1 MKLKVCKPKKSGEQI
16 SDEEAGTVNA
26 AADNAETS
34 CSASPEQGR
43 TEPDGAQPDDNSAGT
58 RMDANDN
65 DMPGGGTNAAHRE
78 GGRHEK
84 FTWNIKYLTICLYA
98 VLVVL
103 ASVLIIKAVI
113 DWDNV
118 MHHIKGAMNVLSP
131 FLWGAFIAF
140 LINPLVKLFDNK
152 IFGKIKPLKKHEKPR
167 KMLSLLI
174 SYLLVILVVVIMFVY
189 LLPQIGTSLTEIVNQ
204 VPGWIAEINNG
215 LLKFE
220 EEHPD
225 FDYNIIND
233 FFNSITPQ
241 LMDFSKNV
249 VTNVVPVIFT
259 TSISVVKGLLNVL
272 IAFIVS
278 VYMVSDKKLLARG
291 FKRVLYSV
299 ASEKAGDMI
308 METLRECYHIF
319 SQFVLGKTV
328 DSFIIGW
335 ICFFLMTILRLPFTP
350 IVSLIVGITN
360 MIPYFGPF
368 IGAVPGIVLILMVDP
383 IKAIIFTV
391 LIIVIQQFD
400 GLYLGP
406 RILGETVG
414 LRPLWIIFAI
424 TVGGS
429 IGGVVGMFLG
439 VPVVAV
445 FAYLMDK
452 LLNKLVRKKNVDIS
466 GKID

>member
-1 MKLKVCKPKKSGEQI
+1 MGSMDENNKTTNNENE
-16 SDEEAGTVNA
+16 SDAKNNAGN
-26 AADNAETS
+26 
-34 CSASPEQGR
+34 
-43 TEPDGAQPDDNSAGT
+43 GARQNIG
-58 RMDANDN
+58 NN
-65 DMPGGGTNAAHRE
+65 V
-78 GGRHEK
+78 RHKK
-84 FTWNIKYLTICLYA
+84 FTWNRKYLTVCLYA
-98 VLVVL
+98 ILVVL
-103 ASVLIIKAVI
+103 ASVLIIKTVI

-118 MHHIKGAMNVLSP
+118 VLRFKAALAVLSP

-140 LINPLVKLFDNK
+140 LINPLVKLFNK
-152 IFGKIKPLKKHEKPR
+152 LFGKIKPFKKHEKPR
-167 KMLSLLI
+167 KFLSLLI
-174 SYLLVILVVVIMFVY
+174 SYLLVIALVVLMFVY

-204 VPGWIAEINNG
+204 VPSWINQINEG
-215 LLKFE
+215 LMKFE
-220 EEHPD
+220 TDHPD
-225 FDYNIIND
+225 FDYDIVNEFLN
-233 FFNSITPQ
+233 NITPQ
-241 LMDFSKNV
+241 LMEFSKRI
-249 VTNVVPVIFT
+249 VTDVVPVIFT

-299 ASEKAGDMI
+299 ASEKTGDVI

-383 IKAIIFTV
+383 IQAIIFTV

-445 FAYLMDK
+445 LAYLFDK
-452 LLNKLVRKKNVDIS
+452 LLNRLVRKKNVDIS

>member
-1 MKLKVCKPKKSGEQI
+1 MGSIKRRLAGKRPDNGTSENNSPK
-16 SDEEAGTVNA
+16 
-26 AADNAETS
+26 NAETAAKEKS
-34 CSASPEQGR
+34 GKPAADTIS
-43 TEPDGAQPDDNSAGT
+43 DGVGEENAGKTDETNDSKKADGTSDSEDIKDTTARVT
-58 RMDANDN
+58 R
-65 DMPGGGTNAAHRE
+65 
-78 GGRHEK
+78 EK
-84 FTWNIKYLTICLYA
+84 FTWNRKYLTVCLYA
-98 VLVVL
+98 ILVVL

-118 MHHIKGAMNVLSP
+118 VAHIKTSISVLSP

-140 LINPLVKLFDNK
+140 LINPLVKLFDHK
-152 IFGKIKPLKKHEKPR
+152 IFGRIKPLKNHDKPR

-174 SYLLVILVVVIMFVY
+174 SYLLVIFVVVIMFVY
-189 LLPQIGTSLTEIVNQ
+189 LLPQIGSSLTEIVNQ
-204 VPGWIAEINNG
+204 VPTWLTQVNNS
-215 LLKFE
+215 LLHFE

-225 FDYNIIND
+225 FDYDMIND

-241 LMDFSKNV
+241 LMDFSKNI

-299 ASEKAGDMI
+299 ASERTGDKI

-335 ICFFLMTILRLPFTP
+335 ICFFCMTILKLPFTP
-350 IVSLIVGITN
+350 IISLIVGITN

-391 LIIVIQQFD
+391 LIVVIQQFD

-424 TVGGS
+424 TIGGS
-429 IGGVVGMFLG
+429 MAGVIGMFLG

-445 FAYLMDK
+445 LAYLLDK
-452 LLNKLVRKKNVDIS
+452 LLDKLVRKKNIDIS
-466 GKID
+466 RKID

>member
-1 MKLKVCKPKKSGEQI
+1 MGSVNEESEKKVTN
-16 SDEEAGTVNA
+16 DENGSVAGHNA
-26 AADNAETS
+26 GNNA
-34 CSASPEQGR
+34 P
-43 TEPDGAQPDDNSAGT
+43 
-58 RMDANDN
+58 
-65 DMPGGGTNAAHRE
+65 HK
-78 GGRHEK
+78 K
-84 FTWNIKYLTICLYA
+84 FTWNRKYLTVCLYA
-98 VLVVL
+98 ILVVL
-103 ASVLIIKAVI
+103 ASVLIIKTVI

-118 MHHIKGAMNVLSP
+118 VRHAKSALSVLSP

-140 LINPLVKLFDNK
+140 LINPLVKLFNK
-152 IFGKIKPLKKHEKPR
+152 LFGKIKPFKKHEKPR
-167 KMLSLLI
+167 KFLSLLI
-174 SYLLVILVVVIMFVY
+174 SYLLVVALVVLMFVY

-204 VPGWIAEINNG
+204 VPVWINQVNEG
-215 LLKFE
+215 LMKFE
-220 EEHPD
+220 TDHPD
-225 FDYNIIND
+225 FDYDIVNEFLN
-233 FFNSITPQ
+233 NITPQ
-241 LMDFSKNV
+241 LMEFSKRI
-249 VTNVVPVIFT
+249 VTDVVPMIFT

-299 ASEKAGDMI
+299 ASEKTGDVI

-383 IKAIIFTV
+383 IQAIIFTV

-445 FAYLMDK
+445 LAYLFDK
-452 LLNKLVRKKNVDIS
+452 LLTRLVKKKNVDIS

>member
-1 MKLKVCKPKKSGEQI
+1 MKLKVCKPQKSGEQI

-34 CSASPEQGR
+34 CSAVPEQGR
-43 TEPDGAQPDDNSAGT
+43 TEPDGTQQDYNSART
-58 RMDANDN
+58 RMDANYN
-65 DMPGGGTNAAHRE
+65 DMSGDGTNAAHRE
-78 GGRHEK
+78 GGGHGK

-152 IFGKIKPLKKHEKPR
+152 PLKKHEKPR

-174 SYLLVILVVVIMFVY
+174 SYLLVIFVVVIMFVY

-225 FDYNIIND
+225 FDYDIIND

-299 ASEKAGDMI
+299 ASDKAGDMI